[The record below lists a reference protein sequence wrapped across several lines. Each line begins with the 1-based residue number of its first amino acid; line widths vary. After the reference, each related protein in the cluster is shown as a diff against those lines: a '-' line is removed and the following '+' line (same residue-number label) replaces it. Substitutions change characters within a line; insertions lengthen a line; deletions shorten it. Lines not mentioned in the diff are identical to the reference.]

1 MKLTQEQFLLAKFKN
16 GIKEDQFVE
25 ITSEQIKQL
34 RQKKEL
40 SL

>member
-1 MKLTQEQFLLAKFKN
+1 MKLTQEQFLLAKFEN